1 MSASLPTE
9 QGVALIKRLASDDGF
24 RDRFQADPVSAM
36 AEVGIDTVVCKS
48 LKRSCCEARDE
59 LAPKEDYAAL
69 LEDIDGSAFAAAM
82 EFKTPQIG

>member
-36 AEVGIDTVVCKS
+36 AEVGIDPGVCKS
-48 LKRSCCEARDE
+48 LDQSCCAPRDIASKEAF
-59 LAPKEDYAAL
+59 AAL